1 MVFSVVTFTYQLVEI
16 VAPGLSLD
24 SCLLRSLVVM
34 PGVRRT
40 LQGFEDERGGYEV
53 DFLCHGRVSL
63 TNKANKSNMY
73 EPATNNR
80 AK

>member
-34 PGVRRT
+34 PGFDARYKGLRMR
-40 LQGFEDERGGYEV
+40 EEV
-53 DFLCHGRVSL
+53 M
-63 TNKANKSNMY
+63 K
-73 EPATNNR
+73 
-80 AK
+80 